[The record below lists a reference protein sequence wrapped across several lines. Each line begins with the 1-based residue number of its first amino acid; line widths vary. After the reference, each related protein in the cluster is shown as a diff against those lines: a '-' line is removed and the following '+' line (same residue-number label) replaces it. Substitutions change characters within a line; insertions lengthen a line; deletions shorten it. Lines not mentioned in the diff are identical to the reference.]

1 MDNNAIRC
9 LKKQT
14 VDMFLEY
21 IEGLEVGKYYK
32 YNNILHN
39 IAYLQIHKDLDKDTS
54 IYEHLRDSWIK

>member
-1 MDNNAIRC
+1 
-9 LKKQT
+9 
-14 VDMFLEY
+14 MFLEY